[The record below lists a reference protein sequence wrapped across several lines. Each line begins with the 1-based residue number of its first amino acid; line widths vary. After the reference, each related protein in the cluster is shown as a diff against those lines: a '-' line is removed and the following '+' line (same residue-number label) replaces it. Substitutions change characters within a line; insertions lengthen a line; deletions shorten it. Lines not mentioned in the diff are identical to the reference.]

1 MKSVAEGEESM
12 SWYARRRAG
21 GSRALPPVLWVLGV
35 LWGVGAFAAPGAQAA
50 EPPIELDLR
59 GVPLGTAVNAISIQ
73 SGAQILFVDREGTL
87 PTRVVTLT
95 AKPRSVE
102 GALQLLCK
110 AAECYW
116 WKDADGIYLI

>member
-12 SWYARRRAG
+12 SGYSRRRAG
-21 GSRALPPVLWVLGV
+21 GSRALPAIVLAMGV
-35 LWGVGAFAAPGAQAA
+35 LLGAAAFAAPGAQAA

-59 GVPLGTAVNAISIQ
+59 AVPLGTAVSAISIQ

-102 GALQLLCK
+102 DALRRLCQ

-116 WKDADGIYLI
+116 WKDADG